1 VNAESVP
8 VLDSENKAAVVEQLS
23 QIDLEAS
30 DFAANDTPMRRRR
43 TGVAR
48 LLRPRKAP
56 SNNDPGKEKTPPDAL
71 SEVSPGAA
79 KTLKVMLRNTT
90 KAALSCAAETV
101 PFGSLAV
108 VMFEATQSRVQAMK
122 ENKALLEE
130 LNELVALI
138 AMRLPDVQR
147 AFSRPGVDQRM
158 QRKAE
163 DLFNTAFLAFRLV
176 SELHAKET
184 AAKGNRKAGAATA
197 VMRFLKC
204 HQIADAIKTLKAQL
218 QEAMLHLVFLDALA
232 PTSAAALREEAP
244 CVLTECLADDAVV
257 FWHERSRFGQEVR
270 IQTLLDALQQ
280 YAKQQKVLPVILYD
294 TSLAAAVPDLVRFF
308 DPSGQL
314 DAFTNASRFV
324 SFLDEAPSICA
335 ALEPY
340 LAQAEA
346 TTNTERSNVLIK
358 LRAALEPVD
367 FNADVACHNKNFVD
381 GTRTWAFKKIEEWVA
396 LPEDNPKRRLL
407 LIRGGPGS
415 GKSALVA
422 QCMSRYGSPSPEDGT
437 GGAAMQTVSHFFFQH
452 NKDDEYTPRKLLATL
467 AYDLARSQPKVRQ
480 SLRKNLAEVKATLGD
495 LQCDLGQLFDVLIL
509 RPVCNGPIGQ
519 EAKQKLSKS
528 RSRAG
533 TARDLE
539 THIRDSPAAEAAMP
553 KQDLLVVIDA
563 LDEMP
568 NDNQKTQF
576 YMILEHQVRKLPS
589 HFRFIVTSRFI
600 DEANKLGSNC
610 HQMELH
616 HDRDDIELFAL
627 HKIIEPT
634 TLQFL
639 SSEEKE
645 EVVSLIQKCSDGVV
659 LAAQLAFSEIHRADQ
674 ELGGRGLTIGD
685 VRHLLEV
692 DITSTGTNFIYRE
705 YKKMLDRVDD
715 RIRQSAGEDQI
726 ALRIL
731 RRLKKQLLG
740 ALVVAKD
747 SLQREDLAQL
757 ATGAALTKPE
767 LIKDLSEALALLLAR
782 PEPGAPL
789 TLIHKTVHEFLL
801 DKEAAGKHVINEMEG
816 HATMAV
822 SCLRLLKANN
832 LLEGEKCAVIPGDKA
847 VAYAA
852 HYGHRHLTD
861 VLKLKAK
868 SCDKRLQYRERR
880 AHIGGWF
887 IKDPPKWRRYVYY
900 AKRRTRYF
908 VMSSDAGSVEYF
920 KRAFNSKGDP
930 ITRRKKI
937 LIKDISSESFD
948 ETRRRLHLHT
958 AKRIYKLEPMSNVQ
972 GKIWKRALHDLREQD
987 SLRVEVRR
995 KAREANERVS
1005 MSGSLASAAPASVAG
1020 SQWSTSG
1027 SANADANSN
1036 AESSDGESEGSGSDD
1051 DTAAGRKGY
1060 DYLPATKSV
1069 QPASLALDSGGIDA
1083 SYALELWAGM
1093 FLKPRTKI
1101 QMPSHRPVLM
1111 AGNVAASVEEGL
1123 GMPGDKD
1130 GAEGDADG
1138 HDHTA
1143 PGNDLDIEACP
1154 SKMMASEACGAW
1166 LMLQMETLGRS
1177 HELASELREL
1187 EHALDAWGIDATVLH
1202 FSPLV
1207 RILSRLVRAEW
1218 APRRLSAGFK
1228 YKRCLGMCLES
1239 RIPFTSEL
1247 RDSPAIE
1254 VIEAWMSQP
1263 LRLRHSFP
1271 DSFGLAPCSLVLRH
1285 AHRVCAVAW
1294 SRDDQFLATGVHGE
1308 AVRVWDKN
1316 TGVCINRT
1324 YIEKS
1329 TAIQAM
1335 SWKDKGF
1342 LLVGMDTKE
1351 GAKLVIL
1358 EEEEGFNGVTP
1369 SSRREL
1375 KEENMLIKHVALS
1388 PVKAKATRIAIV
1400 SRDKQIASD
1409 DPGKVTDCLA
1419 LHVINLETG
1428 ERFFSHNLNADDAE
1442 LGAGPVTALTFSACG
1457 TILALLRPDCELQL
1471 LCLDPKPIKTT
1482 HRFAKSDESDGASC
1496 VTWSCDG
1503 KDNIAVGM
1511 KNGSLRIWAY
1521 SDVDATCHYVLS
1533 LLGHSRQVSCVA
1545 WASKDT
1551 YLASGSLDRTVR
1563 LWEVDSGACL
1573 AVLNGHQDGILCV
1586 AWSSLQ
1592 DQVASGSRDRTARVW
1607 DVEKHG
1613 AFTPLQSSQTDS
1625 ILAISMSP
1633 LYQGRRWLAAA
1644 TKNGLVRVYDVI
1656 NGGSFIL
1663 SGHKASVTSLCWQWQ
1678 NKAGEGSPV
1687 LATVSMGS
1695 QHQFRRQ
1702 EGRIR
1707 LWRYERY
1714 GLGLPEAPKKVTVE
1728 AGKHLVLSWSASGVL
1743 ACGGGDSGSLFL
1755 ITEAGNAVAETKKTV
1770 RPPAGVN
1777 AAIRSLAWSPDG
1789 VWLAV
1794 GYLVGGL
1801 FLLSGENC
1809 RSFSSNAFSIGPTD
1823 IAVRN
1828 VSWSGTGALLASL
1841 TVEPEGRGTNVF
1853 IYDMSRPERP
1863 SQISQLSA
1871 MSMCDQLCTGLAW
1884 LPSPTEEVLCTADA
1898 HERLVFWR
1906 RGTEGDRDRRQMAS
1920 RTLSIVSAASR
1931 LPSSTPSLSSKNTDA
1946 AMLCS
1951 LSPTN
1956 DVLWEA
1962 ERLQGNF
1969 GDIQH
1974 LAWSDD
1980 GCLLASV
1987 SADQIVRVWERLDPA
2002 ESDPS
2007 LVFKEGMAS
2016 NAAEEGSA

>member
-1 VNAESVP
+1 MP
-8 VLDSENKAAVVEQLS
+8 VLDSESKAAVVEQLS
-23 QIDLEAS
+23 QIDLMAS
-30 DFAANDTPMRRRR
+30 NFAAKDTSEKRRR

-56 SNNDPGKEKTPPDAL
+56 SNDAGKEKKPDAL

-79 KTLKVMLRNTT
+79 RTLKVMLRNTT

-147 AFSRPGVDQRM
+147 TFSRPGVDQRM

-163 DLFNTAFLAFRLV
+163 DLFNIAFLAFRLV
-176 SELHAKET
+176 TELHAKET
-184 AAKGNRKAGAATA
+184 AAKGSKRAGAATA

-232 PTSAAALREEAP
+232 PTSATALREEPP
-244 CVLTECLADDAVV
+244 CVLTECLADDAVI
-257 FWHERSRFGQEVR
+257 FWHERSRFGQEAR

-280 YAKQQKVLPVILYD
+280 YAKQQKVLPAILYD
-294 TSLAAAVPDLVRFF
+294 TSLAAAVPELVRFF

-314 DAFTNASRFV
+314 DAMTNANRFV
-324 SFLDEAPSICA
+324 SFLDEAPSVCA

-340 LAQAEA
+340 LVRAEA
-346 TTNTERSNVLIK
+346 AADSERSNVLSK

-367 FNADVACHNKNFVD
+367 FSADVARHNKNFVD
-381 GTRTWAFKKIEEWVA
+381 GTRTWAFRKIEEWVA

-407 LIRGGPGS
+407 LICGGPGS

-422 QCMSRYGSPSPEDGT
+422 QCMSRYGSATPDDTGT
-437 GGAAMQTVSHFFFQH
+437 AMRTVSNFFFQH

-480 SLRKNLAEVKATLGD
+480 SLQKNLSKVEATLGD
-495 LQCDLGQLFDVLIL
+495 LQCDLGQLFDVLVL
-509 RPVCNGPIGQ
+509 QPVCNGPLGQ
-519 EAKQKLSKS
+519 EAKQKLSMS

-533 TARDLE
+533 TARDIE
-539 THIRDSPAAEAAMP
+539 THVRDRSVEEAAP
-553 KQDLLVVIDA
+553 QKQDLLVVIDA

-576 YMILEHQVRKLPS
+576 YSILEHQIRRLPS

-600 DEANKLGSNC
+600 DEAKKLGSSC

-616 HDRDDIELFAL
+616 HDKDDIELFARQ
-627 HKIIEPT
+627 KIIEPT
-634 TLQFL
+634 TLRFL

-659 LAAQLAFSEIHRADQ
+659 LAAQLASCEIHRAEQ

-692 DITSTGTNFIYRE
+692 DATSTGTNFIYRE
-705 YKKMLDRVDD
+705 YKKMLDRVDN
-715 RIRQSAGEDQI
+715 RIRQSAGEDQM
-726 ALRIL
+726 ALKIL

-767 LIKDLSEALALLLAR
+767 LVQDLSEALALLFAR
-782 PEPGAPL
+782 SEAGAPL

-801 DKEAAGKHVINEMEG
+801 DKEAAGEHAINEMEG

-822 SCLRLLKANN
+822 SCLRLLKTNN
-832 LLEGEKCAVIPGDKA
+832 LLVGEKCAVIPGDKA
-847 VAYAA
+847 VIYAA

-861 VLKLKAK
+861 VLKLKSRSEVEK
-868 SCDKRLQYRERR
+868 PQYREHR
-880 AHIGGWF
+880 AHLGGWF
-887 IKDPPKWRRYVYY
+887 IKDPPKWRRYMYY

-908 VMSSDAGSVEYF
+908 VMSSDSGSVEYF
-920 KRAFNSKGDP
+920 KRALDSKGDP

-937 LIKDISSESFD
+937 LIKDISSEAFD
-948 ETRRRLHLHT
+948 EPRRRLHLHT

-972 GKIWKRALHDLREQD
+972 GRIWRRALHELREQD
-987 SLRVEVRR
+987 RLRIEDKR
-995 KAREANERVS
+995 KAREVEKRGS
-1005 MSGSLASAAPASVAG
+1005 ISGSLVSAFSAGGARSRWSASRFAHTDAKN
-1020 SQWSTSG
+1020 
-1027 SANADANSN
+1027 NADSS
-1036 AESSDGESEGSGSDD
+1036 EGDSESDSSSDSG
-1051 DTAAGRKGY
+1051 TVLAGRKGY

-1069 QPASLALDSGGIDA
+1069 QPASLALDEGGIDA

-1093 FLKPRTKI
+1093 FLESRTKI
-1101 QMPSHRPVLM
+1101 LMPPHRPLLI
-1111 AGNVAASVEEGL
+1111 AGDVAASVEIESGT
-1123 GMPGDKD
+1123 PGDGD
-1130 GAEGDADG
+1130 EAEGVEEE
-1138 HDHTA
+1138 HDSTA
-1143 PGNDLDIEACP
+1143 PEDPEIEAIP
-1154 SKMMASEACGAW
+1154 SKKMASEACGAW
-1166 LMLQMETLGRS
+1166 LMLQLETLGRS

-1187 EHALDAWGIDATVLH
+1187 EHALDAWGIDAIVLH
-1202 FSPLV
+1202 FSPLI

-1218 APRRLSAGFK
+1218 APRRLSAGFED
-1228 YKRCLGMCLES
+1228 KRCLGMCLES

-1254 VIEAWMSQP
+1254 IMEAWMSQP

-1271 DSFGLAPCSLVLRH
+1271 DSFGIAPCSLVLRH

-1294 SRDDQFLATGVHGE
+1294 SRDDEAFLATGLHGE
-1308 AVRVWDKN
+1308 AVRVWDKD
-1316 TGVCINRT
+1316 TGECINRT

-1335 SWKDKGF
+1335 SWKDQGF

-1375 KEENMLIKHVALS
+1375 KEENMLISHVALS
-1388 PVKAKATRIAIV
+1388 PLKVKSTRIAII
-1400 SRDKQIASD
+1400 SRDKQINSD
-1409 DPGKVTDCLA
+1409 LNKFPDCLA
-1419 LHVINLETG
+1419 LHVYNLETG
-1428 ERFFSHNLNADDAE
+1428 DCFFSHTLDADDSE
-1442 LGAGPVTALTFSACG
+1442 LAAGPVTALTFSACG
-1457 TILALLRPDCELQL
+1457 NILALLRPGCELQL
-1471 LCLDPKPIKTT
+1471 MSLYRKPIKTE
-1482 HRFAKSDESDGASC
+1482 HRFAKSDESSGASC
-1496 VTWSCDG
+1496 VAWSNDG

-1511 KNGSLRIWAY
+1511 KNGSLRIWEY
-1521 SDVDATCHYVLS
+1521 SDSDATCYYVLS

-1573 AVLNGHQDGILCV
+1573 AVFNGHQDDVLCV
-1586 AWSSLQ
+1586 AWSPLQ
-1592 DQVASGSRDRTARVW
+1592 DQVASGSKDRTARVW

-1613 AFTPLQSSQTDS
+1613 AFTPLQSSQANS
-1625 ILAISMSP
+1625 ILAVSVSP

-1644 TKNGLVRVYDVI
+1644 TKNGCVRVYDVI
-1656 NGGSFIL
+1656 NGGYSIL
-1663 SGHKASVTSLCWQWQ
+1663 RGHKAAVTSLCWQWQ
-1678 NKAGEGSPV
+1678 NKADQSSPV
-1687 LATVSMGS
+1687 LATVSMGLP
-1695 QHQFRRQ
+1695 HQFRKQ
-1702 EGRIR
+1702 EGRVR
-1707 LWRYERY
+1707 LWRYEHY
-1714 GLGLPEAPKKVTVE
+1714 GLGLSEPPQKVTVE
-1728 AGKHLVLSWSASGVL
+1728 AGKHLVLSWSVNGVL
-1743 ACGGGDSGSLFL
+1743 ACGGGNSGSLVL
-1755 ITEAGNAVAETKKTV
+1755 ITEAGNAAAETKKTV

-1789 VWLAV
+1789 TWLAV
-1794 GYLVGGL
+1794 GYLAGGL
-1801 FLLSGENC
+1801 YLLSGEKP
-1809 RSFSSNAFSIGPTD
+1809 RSLWSNALSIGPTD

-1841 TVEPEGRGTNVF
+1841 TVEAEGRGTNVF
-1853 IYDMSRPERP
+1853 IYDMSQPENP
-1863 SQISQLSA
+1863 PQISQLSA
-1871 MSMCDQLCTGLAW
+1871 MNMCDQLCTGLAW
-1884 LPSPTEEVLCTADA
+1884 LPSATEEVLCTADV
-1898 HERLVFWR
+1898 HERLVLWR
-1906 RGTEGDRDRRQMAS
+1906 RGTNGDRDSRQMAG
-1920 RTLSIVSAASR
+1920 RTLSVVSAASR
-1931 LPSSTPSLSSKNTDA
+1931 YSASKPSLHSKNADP

-1951 LSPTN
+1951 RASE
-1956 DVLWEA
+1956 VQWEA

-1969 GDIQH
+1969 GDVRH

-1980 GCLLASV
+1980 GCILATV
-1987 SADQIVRVWERLDPA
+1987 SADQIVRVWERLAPA
-2002 ESDPS
+2002 ESDSP
-2007 LVFKEGMAS
+2007 LVSEGAAAS
-2016 NAAEEGSA
+2016 NTAEEGSAEA